1 MPRNWLHWILEKENK
16 EVVKSEPNDKIT
28 SCEVTQIKETDK
40 NEKCLIIKNNFDG
53 TKNAN
58 NGGSNRNS
66 FVSVDS
72 GVYSD
77 VSDLD
82 LSEDIE
88 EECVTNKLR
97 EKIQKIRQQNYP
109 LSLQHNDLNEE
120 CEDPIIKADPYFGIK
135 ELYWAG
141 GIDKDGKY
149 HGKGIL
155 TYSDDGFISGS
166 WNHGVR

>member
-16 EVVKSEPNDKIT
+16 EVVKSESNDKIT
-28 SCEVTQIKETDK
+28 SCEVTQIKEADK
-40 NEKCLIIKNNFDG
+40 NEKCLIIKNNFDD
-53 TKNAN
+53 TRNAN
-58 NGGSNRNS
+58 NGSSNRNS
-66 FVSVDS
+66 FVSIDS
-72 GVYSD
+72 GIYSD

-82 LSEDIE
+82 LSEDFE

-97 EKIQKIRQQNYP
+97 EKIQKIRQQRYP
-109 LSLQHNDLNEE
+109 HYRKHNAFNEE
-120 CEDPIIKADPYFGIK
+120 REDSSIKADPYFGIK

-141 GIDKDGKY
+141 GCDKEGKY

-155 TYSDDGFISGS
+155 TYQDEGFISGS